1 MQTTLALAFL
11 GFLPLLWLISLCFVV
26 FYTIKFARTPNF
38 SDQRAYYKRRIK
50 SALCIFAIILPILFC
65 LTYIFCVFMK

>member
-26 FYTIKFARTPNF
+26 FYIIKFARTPNF

-50 SALCIFAIILPILFC
+50 SSLCIFAIILPILFC
-65 LTYIFCVFMK
+65 LVYIFSIFIY